1 MDIRP
6 LLTEDDYRVAL
17 AEVSALVDLDPEAGT
32 PDGDRLEILSTL
44 IERYEAAHFP
54 FGVTVREASQRMEKT
69 SPEVGDRFKADIP
82 AGRTDG
88 VLRHLKGNAQWTD
101 DESMQDVIAPA
112 GKTTEDAMLRDDGTA
127 DYMRLV
133 YETDI
138 AQVLTWYQR
147 LADLHPDLLTDED
160 HATFQELAG

>member
-6 LLTEDDYRVAL
+6 LHTEDDYRAAL
-17 AEVSALVDLDPEAGT
+17 AEVSALVDLDPEPGT

-44 IERYEAAHFP
+44 VERYETAHFP
-54 FGVTVREASQRMEKT
+54 FGATLREAFQRMEKI
-69 SPEVGDRFKADIP
+69 SPEIGDRFKVDIRE
-82 AGRTDG
+82 GRTDG

-101 DESMQDVIAPA
+101 DESMQDAIARA
-112 GKTTEDAMLRDDGTA
+112 GKTTEDAMLRDDGTE
-127 DYMRLV
+127 DYQRLV
-133 YETDI
+133 DETDI